1 MWHLDLMAVSPR
13 RAKAQREWSALQQRT
28 GGERP
33 PEALDEREPLD
44 RVEVS
49 PRRAEAARL
58 VRGEAQQDLQLA
70 GQVPTRYAEVRR
82 RCALSEVFAAQR
94 EWWLALV
101 YPDLEGLVEQH

>member
-1 MWHLDLMAVSPR
+1 MWQLDLLAVSPR
-13 RAKAQREWSALQQRT
+13 RAKARRGRSALQQRR
-28 GGERP
+28 GGVRP

-44 RVEVS
+44 RVVVS

-58 VRGEAQQDLQLA
+58 GRGGAQQDHQLA
-70 GQVPTRYAEVRR
+70 EEAPTRYAEVRH